1 MNYWN
6 FVFGNWRFLAFG
18 FLLTWFAS
26 FGRTFFISLFSADI
40 RAAFGLSHGD
50 FGAVY
55 SAATVACAPCLI
67 WLGSKI
73 DDVDLRR
80 YAMLACAAFAAACLL
95 LASAPSAVLLGLA
108 IFAVRV
114 TAPVLMGHTATISM
128 ARYFERGRG
137 KAVGFASLGQ
147 SAGEAVLPLMAVAL
161 TAAIGWRGTWIVV
174 GAATAVLL
182 VPAVLWLLEG
192 HGERHRR
199 LVERIAAT
207 EVNPGTSRRQWSR
220 REVVRDARFYLMM
233 PTVMAPFFIFSGLIF
248 HQVHLADSKGWSLT
262 WLATCF
268 IGFAAAKVAAV
279 LISGPLIDR
288 FGAAR
293 LMPYYMVPLGMGLVA
308 LAGFDHPVVALI
320 YLTAAGLSVGM
331 RIAVVGA
338 LWAEMYGVAHLGAI
352 RGLTTSL
359 SVTSSALS
367 PALFGWLLDLGITME
382 TIALMCL
389 ALGAAA
395 TVLLMAPALR
405 ANL

>member
-1 MNYWN
+1 
-6 FVFGNWRFLAFG
+6 
-18 FLLTWFAS
+18 
-26 FGRTFFISLFSADI
+26 
-40 RAAFGLSHGD
+40 
-50 FGAVY
+50 
-55 SAATVACAPCLI
+55 
-67 WLGSKI
+67 
-73 DDVDLRR
+73 
-80 YAMLACAAFAAACLL
+80 MLACAAFAAACLL

-233 PTVMAPFFIFSGLIF
+233 PTVMAPFS
-248 HQVHLADSKGWSLT
+248 
-262 WLATCF
+262 
-268 IGFAAAKVAAV
+268 
-279 LISGPLIDR
+279 ISRIPRD
-288 FGAAR
+288 GA
-293 LMPYYMVPLGMGLVA
+293 
-308 LAGFDHPVVALI
+308 
-320 YLTAAGLSVGM
+320 
-331 RIAVVGA
+331 
-338 LWAEMYGVAHLGAI
+338 
-352 RGLTTSL
+352 
-359 SVTSSALS
+359 
-367 PALFGWLLDLGITME
+367 
-382 TIALMCL
+382 
-389 ALGAAA
+389 
-395 TVLLMAPALR
+395 
-405 ANL
+405 